1 MDTENILEFRKRR
14 NRFCQRLGIELTEL
28 SPGYA
33 KVVKT
38 VTEDDLN
45 PIGFAH
51 GGLYFT
57 MADTAAGSALAAYGS
72 QAVTLNA
79 QYNYF
84 RASGVGDTLTAEA
97 RETKHGGTVCVC
109 EVRLTDQD
117 QHLVG
122 TGTFTF
128 FDLKKPLDQV

>member
-1 MDTENILEFRKRR
+1 MDAEKIMEFRNRR
-14 NRFCQRLGIELTEL
+14 NRFCQRLGIALTEL
-28 SPGYA
+28 APGYA

-38 VTEDDLN
+38 VTEEDLN

-57 MADTAAGSALAAYGS
+57 MADNAAGSALAAYGS

-79 QYNYF
+79 QYNFF
-84 RASGVGDTLTAEA
+84 RAASVGDTLTAEA
-97 RETKHGGTVCVC
+97 REIKHGGTVCVC
-109 EVRLTDQD
+109 EVQLTDQTG
-117 QHLVG
+117 QTVG

-128 FDLKKPLDQV
+128 FDLKRPLDLS

>member
-1 MDTENILEFRKRR
+1 MDIQKILEYRNQH
-14 NRFCQRLGIELTEL
+14 NRFCNRLGIALTEL
-28 SPGYA
+28 SPGHA
-33 KVVKT
+33 KVIKT

-45 PIGFAH
+45 PLGFAH

-57 MADTAAGSALAAYGS
+57 MADNAAGAAMAAHGT

-84 RASGVGDTLTAEA
+84 RSVTVGDILTAEA
-97 RETKHGGTVCVC
+97 SETKHGATICVFD
-109 EVRLTDQD
+109 VHITDQNGT
-117 QHLVG
+117 QIG

-128 FDLKKPLDQV
+128 FDLKKPLDLD

>member
-1 MDTENILEFRKRR
+1 MDAEKILEFRKRR

-33 KVVKT
+33 RVVKT
-38 VTEDDLN
+38 VTEEDLN
-45 PIGFAH
+45 PIGAAH

-57 MADTAAGSALAAYGS
+57 MADTAAGSALAAHGS

-79 QYNYF
+79 QYSF
-84 RASGVGDTLTAEA
+84 LRAAKPGDTLTAVAHEV
-97 RETKHGGTVCVC
+97 KHGGTVCVC
-109 EVRLTDQD
+109 EVQVTDQD
-117 QHLVG
+117 QRLVG

-128 FDLKKPLDQV
+128 FDLKKPLDLS